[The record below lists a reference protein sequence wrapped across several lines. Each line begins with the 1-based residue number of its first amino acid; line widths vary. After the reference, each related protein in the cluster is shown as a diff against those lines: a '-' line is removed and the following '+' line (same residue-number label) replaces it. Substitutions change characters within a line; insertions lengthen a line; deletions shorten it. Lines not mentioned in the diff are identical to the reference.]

1 MDISYLSLLIFLILT
16 IIYYIFPTIGKLP
29 VTMEILK
36 NNQLEDYYKRN
47 LTRLGLYFL
56 IVVVSQFGLNAIYL
70 VNKCGGSAG
79 SNVGAAALL
88 TFIPWVLIFGV
99 MIGLLII
106 YPGLKSA
113 FSDVIGYFCVAGKS
127 NELLSSILVDVNIDE
142 SIEKATDISDKN
154 GMKKTAEAIL
164 KLCGNKSILI
174 NQMTPDNFLSVWD
187 IIKPLM
193 KKGGDIPDLN
203 LKQEELLQLVVL
215 RDNIGEAMWYIYT
228 AILLTSIVS
237 FNLATRG
244 CTKTI
249 DDLKASHDAYLKTEE
264 EVNSKK
270 KLNNSKTFT
279 LS

>member
-1 MDISYLSLLIFLILT
+1 MDISYLSILIFFILT
-16 IIYYIFPTIGKLP
+16 IIYYLFPAIGKLP
-29 VTMEILK
+29 VTIEILK
-36 NNQLEDYYKRN
+36 NNQLEDYYKKN
-47 LTRLGLYFL
+47 LSRLGLYFL
-56 IVVVSQFGLNAIYL
+56 IVIVTQFGLNAIYL

-88 TFIPWVLIFGV
+88 TFVPWVLIFGV
-99 MIGLLII
+99 MIGLLIV

-127 NELLSSILVDVNIDE
+127 NEILSSILVDVNIDD
-142 SIEKATDISDKN
+142 SIEKASDLSDKS

-174 NQMTPDNFLSVWD
+174 NQMTPENFLSVWD

-193 KKGGDIPDLN
+193 KNGGNIPDIN
-203 LKQEELLQLVVL
+203 LKQEELLQLVVT
-215 RDNIGEAMWYIYT
+215 RDNIGEAMWYVYT

-249 DDLKASHDAYLKTEE
+249 DDLKASRDAYLKKEE
-264 EVNSKK
+264 EAQAKK
-270 KLNNSKTFT
+270 KLNNSTTMT